1 MTALIL
7 DERCFVL
14 ASYVFFLLMKT
25 EQVISGTSAATYKVT
40 EPNKLC
46 ILQMQETLGREDK
59 EKLLKA
65 ARIGQGLLG
74 FLKNSQIVTQ
84 YN

>member
-1 MTALIL
+1 
-7 DERCFVL
+7 
-14 ASYVFFLLMKT
+14 MKT

-46 ILQMQETLGREDK
+46 ILQMQDTLGREDK

-65 ARIGQGLLG
+65 ARIGQGQG
-74 FLKNSQIVTQ
+74 RGR
-84 YN
+84 